1 MVNYLSMEYLLG
13 RSLQSVATNLRIR
26 SKYTRALKNIGV
38 DMEDL
43 YEEETDAGLG
53 NGGLGRLAAC
63 FMDSLAT
70 LDYPAWGYG
79 LRYTYGMFAQ
89 SFSAEGDQVETPD
102 YWLNFGT
109 PWEIQRLDVTY
120 PIRFCGS
127 ISECSDAPGKWKWEG
142 GDIVIAVAYDMPV
155 PGFGTQNTLNIRLW
169 SSKPSSGFDLESF
182 NKGDYMSAIANK
194 QTSENI
200 TNVLY
205 PDDTTMMG
213 KELRLKQEYFFVAAT
228 MRDIMTR
235 FKRRAK
241 PIEDFPNFMAI
252 QLNDTHPCLGIAELM
267 RILVDEENVPWDKA
281 WLITQKTF
289 SYTKYTYLILMHFNS
304 FNTFFLKS
312 HCPPGGARVLGRFY
326 ARVAA
331 PATHENYL

>member
-13 RSLQSVATNLRIR
+13 RSLQSVATNLRIK
-26 SKYTRALKNIGV
+26 SKYSRALKNIGV

-70 LDYPAWGYG
+70 MDYPAWGYG

-89 SFSAEGDQVETPD
+89 TFSSEGDQVETPD

-109 PWEIQRLDVTY
+109 PWEIQRLDITY
-120 PIRFCGS
+120 PIRFGGGITPCP
-127 ISECSDAPGKWKWEG
+127 DAPGKWHWEG
-142 GDIVIAVAYDMPV
+142 GEIVIAVAYDMPV

-182 NKGDYMSAIANK
+182 NKGDYMSAIASK

-205 PDDTTMMG
+205 PDDSTMMG

-241 PIEDFPNFMAI
+241 PIEKFPSFMAI
-252 QLNDTHPCLGIAELM
+252 QLNDTHPSLGIAELM
-267 RILVDEENVPWDKA
+267 RILVDEEDVPWDKA
-281 WLITQKTF
+281 WMITQKTF
-289 SYTKYTYLILMHFNS
+289 AYTK
-304 FNTFFLKS
+304 
-312 HCPPGGARVLGRFY
+312 
-326 ARVAA
+326 
-331 PATHENYL
+331 